1 MPSAAI
7 PYYTCMAASEHPF
20 QVFPPASADE
30 IEALREEI
38 RKRGIVD
45 PVSVDQHGRILD
57 GHTRV
62 AIAESLGIEYPT
74 QVYNVASDEEAR
86 DLAFA
91 LNLRRNPTLPQKR
104 TLAID
109 EINRSRGRK
118 DGTDRRIGVRVGL
131 DHKTIGAIRHA
142 LADGVPLDDIT
153 AGRRTIGL
161 PPTFEPP
168 QLPDHGHEVG
178 NFPTSERIAEIIR
191 LEREADQA
199 QAEADWVRA
208 QAQEPEAEVEEKL
221 HPVLARLLDLDA
233 RIDGLARQIPATEWD
248 DDTWLMCLRRI
259 EHLIEILDSI
269 MGLRP

>member
-1 MPSAAI
+1 MTASA
-7 PYYTCMAASEHPF
+7 SSGHPF
-20 QVFPPASADE
+20 QVFPLPTADE
-30 IEALREEI
+30 IEALREDI

-62 AIAESLGIEYPT
+62 SIAESLGIAYPT

-91 LNLRRNPTLPQKR
+91 LNLRRNLTLPQKR

-109 EINRSRGRK
+109 EIARRPGDYDRAIGR
-118 DGTDRRIGVRVGL
+118 RVGL
-131 DHKTIGAIRHA
+131 DHKTIAAIRHA
-142 LADGVPLDDIT
+142 LADGVPLDDIA

-161 PPTFEPP
+161 PPTFDPP
-168 QLPDHGHEVG
+168 QLPDHDRMG
-178 NFPTSERIAEIIR
+178 NFPTSERLAEIIE
-191 LEREADQA
+191 ERRKAD

-221 HPVLARLLDLDA
+221 HPVLARLLDLDV
-233 RIDGLARQIPATEWD
+233 RIEGLARQVVATEWD

-259 EHLIEILDSI
+259 EDLIGNLDSI
-269 MGLRP
+269 KGLRP